1 MRTEET
7 MAAEK
12 IRRKP
17 FVTLLGNCQDCGQPV
32 IAGQEFLRSD
42 NGIQHALCFYDP
54 AYAKRVYELRSQ
66 TEQQKQ
72 TVL

>member
-32 IAGQEFLRSD
+32 IAGQGFLRSD
-42 NGIQHALCFYDP
+42 HGIRHALCFYDP
-54 AYAKRVYELRSQ
+54 AYAKRARELKPNM
-66 TEQQKQ
+66 EH
-72 TVL
+72 

>member
-32 IAGQEFLRSD
+32 IAEQEFLRSD
-42 NGIQHALCFYDP
+42 HGIQHALCFYDP
-54 AYAKRVYELRSQ
+54 SYAKRVRELRRK
-66 TEQQKQ
+66 TD
-72 TVL
+72 

>member
-54 AYAKRVYELRSQ
+54 AYAKHVRELKPNTAQ
-66 TEQQKQ
+66 
-72 TVL
+72 

>member
-7 MAAEK
+7 MTAEK
-12 IRRKP
+12 IRRKS

-42 NGIQHALCFYDP
+42 NGIRHALCFYEP
-54 AYAKRVYELRSQ
+54 AYAKRVRSAQEELRGSRAI
-66 TEQQKQ
+66 
-72 TVL
+72 

>member
-1 MRTEET
+1 MRREQTET

-32 IAGQEFLRSD
+32 IAGQGFLRSD
-42 NGIQHALCFYDP
+42 NGIRHALCFYDP
-54 AYAKRVYELRSQ
+54 AYAKCVRELKPNTGQ
-66 TEQQKQ
+66 
-72 TVL
+72 